1 MNEKLNNGYAICPNS
16 WIFDKRVQKM
26 LPLLLLISSLSA
38 KEGYCYASNQYL
50 AEKFGTTPET
60 ISRQITKLKEY
71 GYIETQ
77 DDKFGAV
84 VTNRKI
90 RLIALENLN
99 QPPLTKTSMANDESI
114 NAVDEN
120 INGRYQN
127 NQPPIDK
134 NVNRINRLNNTS
146 FKNTSQEN
154 YKLLKLQAN
163 NNPLPPKDISLP
175 DFIDPNLW
183 QEYLAYKKERREK
196 LSTKG
201 IEMKF
206 SEWAKWASEGIDVNA
221 CIREAMANEWQ
232 GVFPPKPT
240 YKAKATNS
248 TQGVSDD
255 NPHGLKQGTLKTMAA
270 FRELAMEMRK
280 NGKSDLVG
288 DFQ

>member
-90 RLIALENLN
+90 RLMALENLN

-120 INGRYQN
+120 VNGRYQN
-127 NQPPIDK
+127 NQPPIDE

-146 FKNTSQEN
+146 FKNTSHDN
-154 YKLLKLQAN
+154 YKLGELQAFKGERAQTQERK
-163 NNPLPPKDISLP
+163 PQIIEPEILEISASSFALPKETHFSRLDERYKKRLRL
-175 DFIDPNLW
+175 FIEAKRRADPNLMSADEFFEAL
-183 QEYLAYKKERREK
+183 QCKSIYKYLNFAVAYSRWTAKDKKTVPANCGGYSPTANMQRTMQSMREFLEDER
-196 LSTKG
+196 
-201 IEMKF
+201 I
-206 SEWAKWASEGIDVNA
+206 N
-221 CIREAMANEWQ
+221 
-232 GVFPPKPT
+232 
-240 YKAKATNS
+240 
-248 TQGVSDD
+248 
-255 NPHGLKQGTLKTMAA
+255 
-270 FRELAMEMRK
+270 
-280 NGKSDLVG
+280 
-288 DFQ
+288 

>member
-16 WIFDKRVQKM
+16 WIFDKRIQKM

-60 ISRQITKLKEY
+60 ISRQIAKLREY

-99 QPPLTKTSMANDESI
+99 QPPLTKTSTANDESI

-120 INGRYQN
+120 VNGRYQN
-127 NQPPIDK
+127 NQPPIDE

-146 FKNTSQEN
+146 FKNTSHDN
-154 YKLLKLQAN
+154 YKLEKLQAFKGERAQTGERK
-163 NNPLPPKDISLP
+163 PQIIEPEILEISVSSFALPKETHFSKLD
-175 DFIDPNLW
+175 
-183 QEYLAYKKERREK
+183 EGYKKRLRLFVEAKRRDDPGLMSADEFFEALQCKSSYKYLNFAVAYSRWTAKDKKTVPANCGGYSPTANMQRTMQSMREFLEDER
-196 LSTKG
+196 
-201 IEMKF
+201 I
-206 SEWAKWASEGIDVNA
+206 N
-221 CIREAMANEWQ
+221 
-232 GVFPPKPT
+232 
-240 YKAKATNS
+240 
-248 TQGVSDD
+248 
-255 NPHGLKQGTLKTMAA
+255 
-270 FRELAMEMRK
+270 
-280 NGKSDLVG
+280 
-288 DFQ
+288 

>member
-99 QPPLTKTSMANDESI
+99 QTPLTKTSTANDESI

-120 INGRYQN
+120 VNGRYQN
-127 NQPPIDK
+127 NQPPIDE

-146 FKNTSQEN
+146 FKNTSHDN
-154 YKLLKLQAN
+154 YKLGKLQAFKGEHAQTEERK
-163 NNPLPPKDISLP
+163 PQIIEPEILEISVSSFALPKETHFSKLD
-175 DFIDPNLW
+175 
-183 QEYLAYKKERREK
+183 EGYKKRLQLFIEAKRRDDPGLMSADEFFEALQCKSSYKYLNFAVAYSRWTAKDKKTAPANRGGYSPTANMQRTMQSMREFLEDER
-196 LSTKG
+196 
-201 IEMKF
+201 I
-206 SEWAKWASEGIDVNA
+206 N
-221 CIREAMANEWQ
+221 
-232 GVFPPKPT
+232 
-240 YKAKATNS
+240 
-248 TQGVSDD
+248 
-255 NPHGLKQGTLKTMAA
+255 
-270 FRELAMEMRK
+270 
-280 NGKSDLVG
+280 
-288 DFQ
+288 

>member
-146 FKNTSQEN
+146 FNNTSQEN

-163 NNPLPPKDISLP
+163 NNHLPPKGVSLP

-196 LSTKG
+196 LSSKG

-206 SEWAKWASEGIDVNA
+206 SEWAKWASEGIDVNE
-221 CIREAMANEWQ
+221 CLREAMRNEWQ

-240 YKAKATNS
+240 HKAKATS
-248 TQGVSDD
+248 GTQGVSDD

-270 FRELAMEMRK
+270 FKELAKEMIK
-280 NGKSDLVG
+280 NGQGDLVG

>member
-99 QPPLTKTSMANDESI
+99 QPPLTKTSTANDESI

-120 INGRYQN
+120 VNGRCQN
-127 NQPPIDK
+127 NQPPIDE

-146 FKNTSQEN
+146 FKNTSHDN
-154 YKLLKLQAN
+154 YKLGKLQTFKGERAQTQERK
-163 NNPLPPKDISLP
+163 PQIIEPEILETSVSSFALPKETHFSRLD
-175 DFIDPNLW
+175 
-183 QEYLAYKKERREK
+183 EGYKKRLRLFIEAKRRADPSLMSADEFFEALQCKSSYKYLNFAVAYSRWTAKDKKTVPANCGGYSPTANMQRTMQSMREFLADER
-196 LSTKG
+196 
-201 IEMKF
+201 I
-206 SEWAKWASEGIDVNA
+206 N
-221 CIREAMANEWQ
+221 
-232 GVFPPKPT
+232 
-240 YKAKATNS
+240 
-248 TQGVSDD
+248 
-255 NPHGLKQGTLKTMAA
+255 
-270 FRELAMEMRK
+270 
-280 NGKSDLVG
+280 
-288 DFQ
+288 